1 MIDHMLVD
9 ISSRYTLK
17 QLQKQLQNK
26 DLALLEDFLYPSLIN
41 KLKLYIDNCTDWET
55 SQMNATFRQQIAWQA
70 DSVVEEVHMVCSNLT
85 DFLAQIYS
93 RNLKFLGI
101 NIWKDTE
108 NFIQLK
114 HTDNP
119 IIEVAI
125 QIYLTESEL
134 ELGTVFELPNDIVS
148 ASYKI
153 NSGYIADNK
162 NKLTHYTKKRVPKGH
177 VRYSLYATWALDQ

>member
-1 MIDHMLVD
+1 MIDHILVD
-9 ISSRYTLK
+9 ISSKYTLQ

-26 DLALLEDFLYPSLIN
+26 DLALLEDFLYTGLID
-41 KLKLYIDNCTDWET
+41 KLKLHIDNCTDWET
-55 SQMNATFRQQIAWQA
+55 TQTNATFRQQIAWQA
-70 DSVVEEVHMVCSNLT
+70 DSVIEEVHMVCCNLT
-85 DFLAQIYS
+85 DFLSHIYC

-125 QIYLTESEL
+125 QVYLTESEV
-134 ELGTVFELPNDIVS
+134 ELGTVFELPKDIIT

-162 NKLTHYTKKRVPKGH
+162 NKFTHYTKKRVPKDH
-177 VRYSLYATWALDQ
+177 VRYSLYATWALNQ